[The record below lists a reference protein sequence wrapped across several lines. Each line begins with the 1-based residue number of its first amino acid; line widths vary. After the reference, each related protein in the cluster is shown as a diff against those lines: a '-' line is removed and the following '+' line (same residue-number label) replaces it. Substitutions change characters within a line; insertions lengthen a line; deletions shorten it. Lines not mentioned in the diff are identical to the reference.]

1 MIDLAR
7 PARLP
12 SGSAFRRLTVLAAA
26 VLCAVPLAAADRV
39 SAASAQL
46 VANSSVETVT
56 PRNSALPL
64 SWTQAKSGKFR
75 VAMSYP
81 TGGARTGTRF
91 VRTAITSYTSGY
103 AGWRFAPV
111 GVVPGQTYQLSTWY
125 RANAATSLVAEFR
138 TAAGAATFQQ
148 VATVAA
154 AANWAEAT
162 ATVVVP
168 AGTATMTV
176 VHRLS
181 SLGTLDV
188 DDTKL
193 TGEVPG
199 TGITAP
205 ASVSACATALNQLTV
220 SWSAVSV
227 ASSYDLSYGLTGAS
241 PTVVT
246 GITSTSRSVSSLAAG
261 TYEVRVRA
269 VSGTSSSPWSAAI
282 GATAVASTSTSLV
295 SNGSFELMGSGC
307 AAPQSWIAG
316 GWGTNTRTLTTPSTG
331 GATGARFGRVQIT
344 SYSSGDAKWAFDHVP
359 VSAGGTYVFS
369 DWYRSSAPSQLTIEY
384 RTSAGALSYAWLR
397 DLAAATN
404 WTPVTAW
411 FTVPAGVTSASVF
424 HLIARVGTLDIDD
437 ASIVADASTLAPPAG
452 LAASSSAAD
461 RFTASWGSVAAATAY
476 DLQYAGTSSTG
487 TPIAA
492 VTVADIATTSTS
504 VTGLTPGWYSV
515 QVRARNST
523 ATSAWSSPAA
533 VAVGVTGT
541 PPIPGLPTRFV
552 AGYLEGWNLA
562 LPSTLPSQYEL
573 LYHAF
578 APVQSDGSV
587 TIYLSGVSRTALA
600 TEYKARRAAGKP
612 TLLSI
617 GGGGGAQAGLG
628 TAAPQQAFLAS
639 VKPLID
645 EFGFSGIDW
654 DLEAG
659 VPGGISATGLAAIS
673 RALRVHYGA
682 GFLITMAP
690 YGDPTVETPMRAVAR
705 DLASTGDL
713 AYVGFQFYNDNAPTS
728 SSVLAKMRSW
738 MTDTGIRPDQ
748 FVIGFWAG
756 PWDWPAGYV
765 MPETAMA
772 AIYADVAAAYPTL
785 RGTYTWGIRGTD
797 MPRGWLYAT
806 TMWPVV
812 HPA

>member
-1 MIDLAR
+1 MAVAALACALPMVVAE
-7 PARLP
+7 PA
-12 SGSAFRRLTVLAAA
+12 GAA
-26 VLCAVPLAAADRV
+26 P
-39 SAASAQL
+39 AQL

-56 PRNSALPL
+56 PRNSSLPL

-81 TGGARTGTRF
+81 TGGARSGSRF

-111 GVVPGQTYQLSTWY
+111 GVVPGEAYQVSTWY
-125 RANAATSLVAEFR
+125 RSDVATSLFAEFR
-138 TAAGAATFQQ
+138 SASGSSTFQQ
-148 VATVAA
+148 VSTVPPSAS
-154 AANWAEAT
+154 WAEAT
-162 ATVVVP
+162 ATVTVP
-168 AGTATMTV
+168 AGTSTMTV

-181 SLGTLDV
+181 SIGSLDV
-188 DDTKL
+188 DDSTL
-193 TGEVPG
+193 TGEAPG
-199 TGITAP
+199 AVIAPP
-205 ASVSACATALNQLTV
+205 ASVAACATALNQLAVT
-220 SWSAVSV
+220 WSAV
-227 ASSYDLSYGLTGAS
+227 AGATAYDLSYGLVGTS
-241 PTVVT
+241 PVVVT
-246 GITSTSRSVSSLAAG
+246 GITATSRSLTTLAPG
-261 TYEVRVRA
+261 NYDVRVRA
-269 VSGTSSSPWSAAI
+269 VSGASVSAWSATSS
-282 GATAVASTSTSLV
+282 ATAVASAATSLV
-295 SNGSFELMGSGC
+295 ANGSFELMGSGC
-307 AAPQSWIAG
+307 AAPQSWLAG
-316 GWGTNTRTLTTPSTG
+316 GWGTNTRTLTVPSSG
-331 GATGARFGRVQIT
+331 GAVGSRFGRVQIT

-359 VSAGGTYVFS
+359 VAPGGTYVFS
-369 DWYRSSAPSQLTIEY
+369 DWYRSTAASQLTVEY
-384 RTSAGALSYAWLR
+384 RTTAGTMSYAWLR
-397 DLAAATN
+397 DLSAATN
-404 WTPVTAW
+404 WTPVTAT
-411 FTVPAGVTSASVF
+411 FTVPTGVTSVSVF
-424 HLIARVGTLDIDD
+424 HLLARVGTLDIDD
-437 ASIVADASTLAPPAG
+437 ASIIADSSTLAPPAG
-452 LAASSSAAD
+452 LVASSSAAD
-461 RFTASWGSVAAATAY
+461 RLTASWGSVAAATVY

-487 TPIAA
+487 APIAA
-492 VTVADIATTSTS
+492 VTVSGIAAVSTT
-504 VTGLTPGWYSV
+504 VTGLAAGWYSV
-515 QVRARNST
+515 QVRARNAT

-562 LPSTLPSQYEL
+562 LPSTLPVQYEL

-578 APVQSDGSV
+578 APVQSDGSL

-628 TAAPQQAFLAS
+628 TAAQQQAFLAS

-659 VPGGISATGLAAIS
+659 VPGGISATGLAAVS

-690 YGDPTVETPMRAVAR
+690 YGDPTVETPMRALAR

-748 FVIGFWAG
+748 FVLGFWAG

-806 TMWPVV
+806 TMWPIV
-812 HPA
+812 HAS

>member
-1 MIDLAR
+1 MAAASIVCALPLVAADLA
-7 PARLP
+7 
-12 SGSAFRRLTVLAAA
+12 GAAP
-26 VLCAVPLAAADRV
+26 V
-39 SAASAQL
+39 QL
-46 VANSSVETVT
+46 VANSSVETAT
-56 PRNSALPL
+56 PRNASLPL

-75 VAMSYP
+75 VALSYP
-81 TGGARTGTRF
+81 TGGARSGTRF

-111 GVVPGQTYQLSTWY
+111 GVVPGETYQLSTWY
-125 RANAATSLVAEFR
+125 RSSVATSLFAEFR
-138 TAAGAATFQQ
+138 TASGSTTFQQ
-148 VATVAA
+148 VATVPPSAT
-154 AANWAEAT
+154 WAEAT
-162 ATVVVP
+162 ATVVAP
-168 AGTATMTV
+168 ASTAAMTV

-181 SLGTLDV
+181 SIGSLDV
-188 DDTKL
+188 DDSTL
-193 TGEVPG
+193 TGEAPG
-199 TGITAP
+199 AVIASP
-205 ASVSACATALNQLTV
+205 ASVTACATALNQVTV
-220 SWSAVSV
+220 SWSAVTG
-227 ASSYDLSYGLTGAS
+227 ATSYDLSYGLAGAS
-241 PTVVT
+241 PVVVT
-246 GITSTSRSVSSLAAG
+246 GITATSRSLTSLAPG
-261 TYEVRVRA
+261 TYDVRVRA
-269 VSGTSSSPWSAAI
+269 VGGASVSAWSATSSATVVASAA
-282 GATAVASTSTSLV
+282 TSLV
-295 SNGSFELMGSGC
+295 VNGSFELMGSGC
-307 AAPQSWIAG
+307 AAPQSWLAG
-316 GWGTNTRTLTTPSTG
+316 GWGTNTRTLTVPSTG
-331 GATGARFGRVQIT
+331 GAVGSRFGRVQIT

-359 VSAGGTYVFS
+359 VVPGGTYVFA
-369 DWYRSSAPSQLTIEY
+369 DWYRSTAPSQITIEY
-384 RTSAGALSYAWLR
+384 RTAAGALSYAWLR
-397 DLAAATN
+397 DLSAATN
-404 WTPVTAW
+404 WTPVAAS
-411 FTVPAGVTSASVF
+411 FTVPTGVTSVSVF

-437 ASIVADASTLAPPAG
+437 ASIVADSSTLAPPAG
-452 LAASSSAAD
+452 LVASSSAAD
-461 RFTASWGSVAAATAY
+461 RLTASWGSVAAATVY

-492 VTVADIATTSTS
+492 ITVSDITAVSTT
-504 VTGLTPGWYSV
+504 VTGLAAGWYSV
-515 QVRARNST
+515 QVRARNTT
-523 ATSAWSSPAA
+523 ATSAWSSPVA

-562 LPSTLPSQYEL
+562 LPSTLPTQYEL

-578 APVQSDGSV
+578 APVQSDGSL

-628 TAAPQQAFLAS
+628 TVAQQQAFLAS

-659 VPGGISATGLAAIS
+659 VPGGISATGLAAVS

-682 GFLITMAP
+682 GFLITLAP
-690 YGDPTVETPMRAVAR
+690 YGDPTVETPMRALAR

-748 FVIGFWAG
+748 FVLGFWAG

-812 HPA
+812 HAT

>member
-1 MIDLAR
+1 MAVAALACALPMVVAE
-7 PARLP
+7 PA
-12 SGSAFRRLTVLAAA
+12 GAA
-26 VLCAVPLAAADRV
+26 P
-39 SAASAQL
+39 AQL

-56 PRNSALPL
+56 PRNSSLPL

-81 TGGARTGTRF
+81 TGGARSGSRF

-111 GVVPGQTYQLSTWY
+111 GVVPGEAYQVSTWY
-125 RANAATSLVAEFR
+125 RSDVATSLFAEFR
-138 TAAGAATFQQ
+138 SASGSSTFQQ
-148 VATVAA
+148 VSTVPPSAS
-154 AANWAEAT
+154 WAEAT
-162 ATVVVP
+162 ATVTVP
-168 AGTATMTV
+168 AGTSTMTV

-181 SLGTLDV
+181 SIGSLDV
-188 DDTKL
+188 DDSTL
-193 TGEVPG
+193 TGEAPG
-199 TGITAP
+199 AVIAP
-205 ASVSACATALNQLTV
+205 PTSVAACATALNQLAVT
-220 SWSAVSV
+220 WSAV
-227 ASSYDLSYGLTGAS
+227 AGATAYDLSYGLVGTS
-241 PTVVT
+241 PVVVT
-246 GITSTSRSVSSLAAG
+246 GITATSRSLTTLAPG
-261 TYEVRVRA
+261 NYDVRVRA
-269 VSGTSSSPWSAAI
+269 VSGASVSAWSATSS
-282 GATAVASTSTSLV
+282 ATAVASAATSLV
-295 SNGSFELMGSGC
+295 ANGSFELMGSGC
-307 AAPQSWIAG
+307 AAPQSWLAG
-316 GWGTNTRTLTTPSTG
+316 GWGTNTRTLTVPSSG
-331 GATGARFGRVQIT
+331 GAVGSRFGRVQIT

-359 VSAGGTYVFS
+359 VAPGGTYVFS
-369 DWYRSSAPSQLTIEY
+369 DWYRSTAASQLTVEY
-384 RTSAGALSYAWLR
+384 RTTAGTMSYAWLR
-397 DLAAATN
+397 DLSAATN
-404 WTPVTAW
+404 WTPVTAT
-411 FTVPAGVTSASVF
+411 FTVPTGVTSVSVF
-424 HLIARVGTLDIDD
+424 HLLARVGTLDIDD
-437 ASIVADASTLAPPAG
+437 ASIIADSSTLAPPAG
-452 LAASSSAAD
+452 LVASSSAAD
-461 RFTASWGSVAAATAY
+461 RLTASWGSVAAATVY

-487 TPIAA
+487 APIAA
-492 VTVADIATTSTS
+492 VTVSGIAAVSTT
-504 VTGLTPGWYSV
+504 VTGLAAGWYSV
-515 QVRARNST
+515 QVRARNDT

-562 LPSTLPSQYEL
+562 LPSTLPVQYEL

-578 APVQSDGSV
+578 APVQSDGSL

-628 TAAPQQAFLAS
+628 TAAQQQAFLAS

-659 VPGGISATGLAAIS
+659 VPGGISATGLAAVS

-690 YGDPTVETPMRAVAR
+690 YGDPTVETPMRALAR

-748 FVIGFWAG
+748 FVLGFWAG

-806 TMWPVV
+806 TMWPIV
-812 HPA
+812 HAS